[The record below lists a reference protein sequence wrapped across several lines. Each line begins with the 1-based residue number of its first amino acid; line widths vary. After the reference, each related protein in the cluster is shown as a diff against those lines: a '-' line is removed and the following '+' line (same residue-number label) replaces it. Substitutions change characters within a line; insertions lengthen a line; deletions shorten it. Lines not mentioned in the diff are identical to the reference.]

1 MEQRFCP
8 ICGQPTV
15 HANVAEAARLAH
27 VSRTTLYT
35 WIRRALVH
43 GVIQPSGRK
52 LICVDALT
60 RPLDGADNAAPSWG
74 PAGHDVRT
82 SR

>member
-8 ICGQPTV
+8 TCGQPTV

-35 WIRRALVH
+35 WIRRSLVH
-43 GVIQPSGRK
+43 GVVQPSGRK
-52 LICVDALT
+52 LICVDAL
-60 RPLDGADNAAPSWG
+60 AAPLG
-74 PAGHDVRT
+74 GCDDDVVRARPAAHGGHPPR
-82 SR
+82 

>member
-8 ICGQPTV
+8 TCGQPTV

-27 VSRTTLYT
+27 VSRTTLYA
-35 WIRRALVH
+35 WIRRSLIH
-43 GVIQPSGRK
+43 GVVQPSGRK

-60 RPLDGADNAAPSWG
+60 APLGSFDDAALRVHL
-74 PAGHDVRT
+74 AAHRGHA

>member
-1 MEQRFCP
+1 MDQRFCP

-27 VSRTTLYT
+27 VSRTTLYA
-35 WIRRALVH
+35 WIRRSLVH
-43 GVIQPSGRK
+43 GVVQPSGRK
-52 LICVDALT
+52 LICVEALA
-60 RPLDGADNAAPSWG
+60 RPLEAVSDTAANGNGAAHGAR
-74 PAGHDVRT
+74 A

>member
-15 HANVAEAARLAH
+15 HANIAEAARLAH
-27 VSRTTLYT
+27 VSRTTLYS

-43 GVIQPSGRK
+43 GMIQPSGRK

-60 RPLDGADNAAPSWG
+60 RPLDSSDSTARSGDL
-74 PAGHDVRT
+74 AGHDDRT

>member
-8 ICGQPTV
+8 TCGQPTV

-35 WIRRALVH
+35 WIRRSLVH
-43 GVIQPSGRK
+43 GVVHPSGRK
-52 LICVDALT
+52 LICIDALT
-60 RPLDGADNAAPSWG
+60 RPLADLDDTAASGG
-74 PAGHDVRT
+74 PALPRARA

>member
-8 ICGQPTV
+8 TCGQPTV
-15 HANVAEAARLAH
+15 HANVAETARLAH

-43 GVIQPSGRK
+43 GVVQPSGRK
-52 LICVDALT
+52 LICVDALAVPLEARDDPPARG
-60 RPLDGADNAAPSWG
+60 RPAAG
-74 PAGHDVRT
+74 VGRT
-82 SR
+82 FR